1 MGYRLCRRPLG
12 PEEWMLGCLDARM
25 PSFVAF
31 LCTREHQSADAGMPG
46 CSDACQM
53 SHLAFPCGREHQF
66 EGQEGGGLEVCRP
79 EIPCGTDL

>member
-1 MGYRLCRRPLG
+1 
-12 PEEWMLGCLDARM
+12 MLGCLDARM

-31 LCTREHQSADAGMPG
+31 LCTREHQSEDAGMPG

-66 EGQEGGGLEVCRP
+66 EGQGGGGGLVFAGLKSPAGGKCVPFKMIE
-79 EIPCGTDL
+79 